1 MVQNL
6 KKKNKTMSSIP
17 LTIGLRKSY
26 TWTGNINNG
35 ALVLWDLDQGS
46 WSYNRMLLWIENI
59 EKIIYDKYKISDI
72 HYYGALNCNVAGR
85 KNWHNTFS
93 QNVDECIYNDSP
105 WGNIKSCLDVVPC
118 IKQAVDKKLI
128 SICED
133 VINNN
138 SDPSL
143 IVIITNDSDFIPIL
157 KKSRENGINNM
168 LIKWRN
174 KMNEKDIKLI
184 NEADLT
190 ILVDKKNG
198 SILKASSPIC

>member
-1 MVQNL
+1 MTI
-6 KKKNKTMSSIP
+6 KHIIIP
-17 LTIGLRKSY
+17 SG
-26 TWTGNINNG
+26 G
-35 ALVLWDLDQGS
+35 AKGF
-46 WSYNRMLLWIENI
+46 
-59 EKIIYDKYKISDI
+59 

-93 QNVDECIYNDSP
+93 QNVDDYIYNDSP

-118 IKQAVDKKLI
+118 RKQAVDKKLI

-138 SDPSL
+138 RDPSL

-174 KMNEKDIKLI
+174 KMNKKDIKLI
-184 NEADLT
+184 KEADLT

-198 SILKASSPIC
+198 SILNCY